1 MPFRGLLYVVDS
13 AHCNNYVLV
22 NQPQRKDT
30 MSISPDYVH
39 DLEGQVYDLK
49 KDNDWLVK
57 DNERLRDVLFAIERQ
72 LDVRGDPEKWH
83 DDNAILI
90 KIANLLKE
98 AKI

>member
-1 MPFRGLLYVVDS
+1 MNIQPE
-13 AHCNNYVLV
+13 LV
-22 NQPQRKDT
+22 AELHMQMD
-30 MSISPDYVH
+30 
-39 DLEGQVYDLK
+39 DLK

-72 LDVRGDPEKWH
+72 LDGRGDPEKWH

-90 KIANLLKE
+90 KIASLLKE